1 MSASGGS
8 ERPIYVV
15 NEFASVRVRKV
26 HTRNGERLEIA
37 ALTSG
42 SERRIMLDALV
53 LESLTW
59 RSVLELGQGL
69 RTPFGPV
76 HGDDTLNEGISD
88 GGPDGVVPGGSDAP
102 GAGLPRTDGAGVNG
116 RPR

>member
-1 MSASGGS
+1 MSASVDS
-8 ERPIYVV
+8 EQPIYLV

-42 SERRIMLDALV
+42 RERRIMLDALV

-76 HGDDTLNEGISD
+76 HGDDANGT
-88 GGPDGVVPGGSDAP
+88 
-102 GAGLPRTDGAGVNG
+102 PR
-116 RPR
+116 